1 MFNKHVIGSIL
12 WVEDTLL
19 HNKGPGPDF
28 VSSQPVGYHTVQCQ
42 PWYIWDLWMVVES
55 KLLHLVSLF
64 YFLLSPQFTI
74 TVTTSQRSPICLML
88 LACLSIY
95 ISLVVSL
102 SCLSY
107 SLSISPLLAPALTFS
122 VASVGGW
129 IVSSLFS
136 FNLWLSSWSVSI
148 LTYIIPH
155 YPSSCVSEFVFQDF
169 SLFCF
174 FFFSNFLWLLGLF
187 SVCPCLNHTLPIY
200 LTSGCLPVIIFLF
213 VLLHPSVS
221 VPHLSFSISILTFLF
236 QSLSSPLPPQL
247 PLERTFTFSVSVSH
261 TYLSVGLLIL
271 FSLFDTLSY
280 HPFSTS
286 VTISLVGWLSCAC
299 LLPPSFCS
307 YVCFICML
315 SCLQFPVCL
324 YLSLTKMRA
333 WSLVLDCLE
342 SNPSCV
348 LTCKTAVPTSVLP
361 RALNELTH
369 VKFVELCLRQQG
381 LKNISS

>member
-1 MFNKHVIGSIL
+1 MALLLVCLHPHIHNT
-12 WVEDTLL
+12 TL
-19 HNKGPGPDF
+19 P
-28 VSSQPVGYHTVQCQ
+28 
-42 PWYIWDLWMVVES
+42 
-55 KLLHLVSLF
+55 
-64 YFLLSPQFTI
+64 FLMCFW
-74 TVTTSQRSPICLML
+74 IC
-88 LACLSIY
+88 
-95 ISLVVSL
+95 V
-102 SCLSY
+102 
-107 SLSISPLLAPALTFS
+107 PRFQ
-122 VASVGGW
+122 
-129 IVSSLFS
+129 S
-136 FNLWLSSWSVSI
+136 FL
-148 LTYIIPH
+148 
-155 YPSSCVSEFVFQDF
+155 
-169 SLFCF
+169 F
-174 FFFSNFLWLLGLF
+174 FFFFFQISFGSLASFL
-187 SVCPCLNHTLPIY
+187 SARLNHTLPIY

-221 VPHLSFSISILTFLF
+221 VPHLSFSIAILTFLF